1 VVPNLPGELSA
12 RTGITPVI
20 GGGGPMAENGLDDH
34 RSKRVGDA
42 IMTSDV
48 IAELSE
54 PGTLRA
60 GINLG
65 NTLLVTARSA
75 TGDPEGVAPDIARAV
90 AERLGV
96 SVEYVP
102 YATPG
107 EVADAAEHDEWDIA
121 LIGAEPQR
129 ARHIAFS
136 PAYVEIEA
144 TYLVAEGSPF
154 RSAADV
160 DRPGVRIAVSA
171 RSAYDLYL
179 ERSLGH
185 AELCRGKGI
194 AGALERY
201 QGEGLDALAGLRPA
215 LMDSARDIRG
225 TRVLGGSFTTVQQ
238 AIGTPRANTATAA
251 FLERFVA
258 EACAGGLVARAI
270 RRHGVA
276 GKLRV
281 AAGR

>member
-1 VVPNLPGELSA
+1 MA
-12 RTGITPVI
+12 RTII
-20 GGGGPMAENGLDDH
+20 DHNALGG
-34 RSKRVGDA
+34 A

-48 IAELSE
+48 ISELSK

-65 NTLLVTARSA
+65 NVLLVTGKSA
-75 TGDPEGVAPDIARAV
+75 AGDPEGVAPDIARAV

-107 EVADAAEHDEWDIA
+107 EVADAAGHDEWDIA

-154 RSAADV
+154 RSAAEV
-160 DRPGVRIAVSA
+160 DRAGVRIAVSA

-179 ERSLGH
+179 ERNLAD
-185 AELCRGKGI
+185 AELCRAKGI

-201 QGEGLDALAGLRPA
+201 RGEGLDALAGLRPA
-215 LMDSARDIRG
+215 LIETARDVPG
-225 TRVLGGSFTTVQQ
+225 SRVLDGSFTTVQQ
-238 AIGTPRANTATAA
+238 AIGTPLANTATAA
-251 FLERFVA
+251 FLKRFVA

-276 GKLRV
+276 GKLLV